1 MQLSLHSFYL
11 LENACA
17 FTHALNVC
25 VSSKGECGGSEG
37 IAVKDAGAVRLSN
50 MGGSWGSP
58 ESTKAQTP

>member
-11 LENACA
+11 VENTCA
-17 FTHALNVC
+17 FIRVLNVC
-25 VSSKGECGGSEG
+25 VSSKRECGGSEG

-50 MGGSWGSP
+50 MGGAWGSP